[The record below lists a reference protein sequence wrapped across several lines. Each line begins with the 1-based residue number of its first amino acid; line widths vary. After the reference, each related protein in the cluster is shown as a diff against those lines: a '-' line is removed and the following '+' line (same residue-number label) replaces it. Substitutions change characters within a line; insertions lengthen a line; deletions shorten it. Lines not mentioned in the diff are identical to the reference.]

1 MPSIFFDFT
10 PTMGTVGLLL
20 LAMSIALA
28 FEAVN
33 GFHDTANAVATVIY
47 TRSLKPVPA
56 VVLSGLCNFFGVMFS
71 GVGVAYSIV
80 NLLPVEVLVGGVGKE
95 FVVIYA
101 ILLGA
106 LVWNLGTWYYGIPA
120 SSSHTLIGAVV
131 GVGLTH
137 SLTTPGLTFGQGV
150 HWSALKFV
158 MMGLVFSPL
167 IGFGLAWLMLTFL
180 RALSKDP
187 DLYHAPEG
195 DDRPPLWIRGLLI
208 STCAGVSWAHG
219 SNDGQKGMGL
229 MMLIMIGLVPV
240 SFALDLNASPT
251 QIQHFIQVST
261 AAEKVLE
268 SRLEDQPEA
277 LEHERLPELE
287 LAIDRHVTDPHLL
300 KDALTVMQD
309 LRAQITQSQ
318 TLLQVPPEQRWPVR
332 KNAMVLYRL
341 IMNARDRGQP
351 PLSSEELMAMR
362 AYEAALGNLIEYVS
376 PWVKFLVALA
386 IGLGTMVG
394 WKRVVVT
401 VGEKIGKDKLNYA
414 QGLTAQTVAMATI
427 MGGDHLGLPVSTT
440 HILSS
445 GVAGS
450 MVANGSTL
458 QRSTLRSIILAWV
471 LTLPASMLLASGLY
485 MVLGLLAR

>member
-1 MPSIFFDFT
+1 MPSVFFDFS
-10 PTMGTVGLLL
+10 PTLGTVGLLL
-20 LAMSIALA
+20 LTVSIALA

-56 VVLSGLCNFFGVMFS
+56 VVLSGFCNFMGVMFS

-80 NLLPVEVLVGGVGKE
+80 NLLPVEVLVGSVGKA

-106 LVWNLGTWYYGIPA
+106 LIWNLGTWYYGIPA

-137 SLTTPGLTFGQGV
+137 SMTTPGLSLGDGV
-150 HWSALKFV
+150 HWAAVKTVAL
-158 MMGLVFSPL
+158 GLVFSPL

-180 RALSKDP
+180 RAISKDP
-187 DLYHAPEG
+187 DLFHAPEG
-195 DDRPPLWIRGLLI
+195 DDRPPFWIRSLLI
-208 STCAGVSWAHG
+208 ATCAGVSWAHG

-240 SFALDLNASPT
+240 SFALDLNASPA
-251 QIQHFIQVST
+251 QIKHFQQVS
-261 AAEKVLE
+261 AQAEKILE
-268 SRLEDQPEA
+268 KRLSNQPPDLA
-277 LEHERLPELE
+277 HERLPELE
-287 LAIDRHVTDPHLL
+287 RAIDRHVTDPHLL
-300 KDALTVMQD
+300 RDALNVMGE
-309 LRAQITQSQ
+309 LREQMAQATAL
-318 TLLQVPPEQRWPVR
+318 TEVPPEMRWPVR

-341 IMNARDRGQP
+341 IMNARDHGEP
-351 PLSSEELMAMR
+351 PLTSDELQVMK
-362 AYEAALGNLIEYVS
+362 AYENGLGDLIEYVS

-445 GVAGS
+445 GVAGA

-458 QRSTLRSIILAWV
+458 QRSTLRSIVLAWV

-485 MVLGLLAR
+485 MLFGLMAR